1 MPYLYMDC
9 AGGMSGDMF
18 LAALSGLG
26 LDLAPLESILREG
39 GIDVRLESRGEQR
52 HGLAGHRVDVV
63 PGAEQPLRH
72 LSDLEAALER
82 LELSPWVRARAAGAF
97 RRLALAEARVHDMPL
112 EKVHFH
118 EVGAVDTLV
127 DVAGAFWGLEV
138 LGVERVV
145 GAPVPWFRGSVE
157 CAHGCLPLP
166 APATTVLLEGKPV
179 YPTGHEYELI
189 TPTGALL
196 IDRLVDAF
204 ATGPE
209 GTLQRHATGWGAS
222 GRAEGLRLFLYDT
235 GVSAGVSGG
244 ILGGEGKTEDVYVLE
259 SHVDHLAGEDLGG
272 FFEVAFEAGALD
284 VLYMPGIMK
293 KNRPGGLLTV
303 LCRPEDLAPVQA
315 AFFKHTLT
323 LGIRRNRVER
333 VVLERRE
340 TEIDTPFG
348 KVRAKEF
355 ELDGKT
361 HRSLEYDS
369 LAELACGTGRS
380 VPELRMLLSG
390 EFGSK
395 RG

>member
-18 LAALSGLG
+18 LAALSGIG
-26 LDLAPLESILREG
+26 LDLAPLESILRDG
-39 GIDVRLESRGEQR
+39 GIDVRLESRSEQR

-63 PGAEQPLRH
+63 PGVEQPLRH
-72 LSDLEAALER
+72 LAELEAALER

-97 RRLALAEARVHDMPL
+97 RRLAQAEARVHDMPL

-145 GAPVPWFRGSVE
+145 CAPVPWFRGTVE

-166 APATTVLLEGKPV
+166 APATTVLLEGKPI
-179 YPTGHEYELI
+179 YPTDHEYELI

-204 ATGPE
+204 ASGPE
-209 GTLQRHATGWGAS
+209 GTLQKHATGWGAS
-222 GRAEGLRLFLYDT
+222 GRTEGLRLFLYEPE
-235 GVSAGVSGG
+235 VFVP
-244 ILGGEGKTEDVYVLE
+244 EEHTETVYVLE
-259 SHVDHLAGEDLGG
+259 SHIDHLTGEDLGG
-272 FFEVAFEAGALD
+272 VFEAAFEAGALD
-284 VLYMPGIMK
+284 VLYLPGLMK

-323 LGIRRNRVER
+323 LGIRRSRVER

-369 LAELACGTGRS
+369 LAELARETGRS

-390 EFGSK
+390 EFEGK
-395 RG
+395 QE

>member
-1 MPYLYMDC
+1 MPHLYMDC

-26 LDLAPLESILREG
+26 LDLAPLESILRKG
-39 GIDVRLESRGEQR
+39 GVDVRLESRSEQR
-52 HGLAGHRVDVV
+52 HGLAGRRVDVV

-97 RRLALAEARVHDMPL
+97 RRLAQAEARVHDMPL
-112 EKVHFH
+112 GKVHFH

-127 DVAGAFWGLEV
+127 DVAGAFWGVEV

-145 GAPVPWFRGSVE
+145 CGPVPWFRGSVT

-179 YPTGHEYELI
+179 YPTDHEYELI

-196 IDRLVDAF
+196 IDRLADTF
-204 ATGPE
+204 ASGPE
-209 GTLQRHATGWGAS
+209 GTLQRHAVGWGTS
-222 GRAEGLRLFLYDT
+222 GRAQGLRLFFYDT
-235 GVSAGVSGG
+235 GAPA
-244 ILGGEGKTEDVYVLE
+244 GEGKTENVYVLE
-259 SHVDHLAGEDLGG
+259 SHIDHLAGEDLGG
-272 FFEVAFEAGALD
+272 FFEAAFEAGALD
-284 VLYMPGIMK
+284 VLYLPGIMK

-303 LCRPEDLAPVQA
+303 LCRPENLAPVQA

-323 LGIRRNRVER
+323 LGIRRGRVER

-348 KVRAKEF
+348 TVRAKEF
-355 ELDGKT
+355 DLDGKT
-361 HRSLEYDS
+361 RRTLEYDS
-369 LAELACGTGRS
+369 LAELACETGRS
-380 VPELRMLLSG
+380 VPELRLLLAGG
-390 EFGSK
+390 ESEGE
-395 RG
+395 RE